1 MFYQK
6 NIQMGFYDGYVEK
19 RTRKNT
25 FFKQINML
33 IDWNEVEKEIKK
45 VYAHAPASLPATK
58 EDGIH
63 AHLLADEPTSP
74 TLRCNIIWAV

>member
-1 MFYQK
+1 MLYKK

-33 IDWNEVEKEIKK
+33 IDWSEVEKEIAKT
-45 VYAHAPASLPATK
+45 HTQ
-58 EDGIH
+58 
-63 AHLLADEPTSP
+63 HLLEAIAYNLYRAPG
-74 TLRCNIIWAV
+74 IIISNGIK